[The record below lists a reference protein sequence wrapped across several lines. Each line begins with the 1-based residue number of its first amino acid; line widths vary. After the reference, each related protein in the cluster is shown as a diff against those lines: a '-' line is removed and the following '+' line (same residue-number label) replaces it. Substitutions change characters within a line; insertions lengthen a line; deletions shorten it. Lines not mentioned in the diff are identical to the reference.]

1 MANEAYKDWY
11 EQGLQAMKSA
21 TEQSKANPSDMSDV
35 ISSPELKEI
44 MTAGSKAMTQHAQN
58 IAQLLERAG
67 GTSNGMPNVI
77 MEGLRAGSKQMI
89 QAAKDPAVRDASI
102 IAASQLTIHYFIAA
116 YGTLA
121 STAKHLGLEEDAKML
136 KEMADQMKAGDERF
150 TEIAKS
156 SVNQQAQS
164 AA

>member
-1 MANEAYKDWY
+1 MANEAYKEWY

-21 TEQSKANPSDMSDV
+21 TEQSKGNPGEMSDV
-35 ISSPELKEI
+35 ISSPELKAI
-44 MTAGSKAMTQHAQN
+44 MTAGSEAMTQHAQN
-58 IAQLLERAG
+58 IAQLLERSG
-67 GTSNGMPNVI
+67 GTSSEIPNVI
-77 MEGLRAGSKQMI
+77 MEGLRAGSKQII

-121 STAKHLGLEEDAKML
+121 STAKHLGLEDDAKML
-136 KEMADQMKAGDERF
+136 KQMADQMKAGDERF

-156 SVNQQAQS
+156 SVNKQAQS

>member
-1 MANEAYKDWY
+1 MAKEAYREWY
-11 EQGLQAMKSA
+11 EQGLQAMKAA
-21 TEQSKANPSDMSDV
+21 TEQSKGRPGGTSDV
-35 ISSPELKEI
+35 ISAPELKEI
-44 MTAGSKAMTQHAQN
+44 MAAGSNAMTQHAQN
-58 IAQLLERAG
+58 IAQLLERSG
-67 GTSNGMPNVI
+67 GTSSGMPNVI
-77 MEGLRAGSKQMI
+77 MEGLLAGSKQMI

-136 KEMADQMKAGDERF
+136 KQMADQMKAGDERF
-150 TEIAKS
+150 TELAS
-156 SVNQQAQS
+156 SVNKQAQS

>member
-21 TEQSKANPSDMSDV
+21 SEQGKGDPSETTEM
-35 ISSPELKEI
+35 ISSPELKEL
-44 MTAGSKAMTQHAQN
+44 MMSSSKVLTQHAQN
-58 IAQLLERAG
+58 IAQLLEKSG
-67 GTSNGMPNVI
+67 GTSSGMPNVM
-77 MEGLRAGSKQMI
+77 MEGLRAGSGQMI

-121 STAKHLGLEEDAKML
+121 STAKHLGLDDDAKTL
-136 KEMADQMKAGDERF
+136 KQMADDMKAGDERF
-150 TEIAKS
+150 NEVAKS
-156 SVNQQAQS
+156 SVNKQAQS
-164 AA
+164 AG

>member
-1 MANEAYKDWY
+1 MANEAYKEWY
-11 EQGLQAMKSA
+11 EQGLQAMRSA
-21 TEQSKANPSDMSDV
+21 TEQSKTNPDDMSDA

-44 MTAGSKAMTQHAQN
+44 MTTGSKAMTQHAQN
-58 IAQLLERAG
+58 IAQLLERSG
-67 GTSNGMPNVI
+67 GTSSDMPNVI

-89 QAAKDPAVRDASI
+89 QAAKDSAVRDASI

-121 STAKHLGLEEDAKML
+121 STAKHLGLEDDAKLL
-136 KEMADQMKAGDERF
+136 KQMADQMKAGDERF

-156 SVNQQAQS
+156 SVNKQAQI
-164 AA
+164 A